1 MPCVFARL
9 HRLNSTLAYNCG
21 NQPLIVT
28 DTLPVAGKRQEWL
41 GLAGDAPALAI
52 TEAAQQHSGPVLV
65 ITSGTAEAEQLR
77 RKLRF
82 FGAEQVA
89 FMPDWEILPYDHF
102 SPHQEII
109 SERLRAL
116 YRLPQMQSGIIIVP
130 VATLIQRLAP
140 PAFLTATVVQ
150 LTIGQTISLE
160 AMRRSLE
167 SAGYRCV
174 SEVFEH
180 GEFAVR
186 GAILDLYPMGASTPY
201 RIDLFDEE
209 IDSIRTFD
217 PETQRSQD
225 RLDAIELLP
234 AHEFPTDEAGIKHFR
249 QQYRATFEGDPTDNP
264 VYQGVSDGHIPA
276 GVEAYLPLFFEQTAT
291 LFDYLPAS
299 TLALRV
305 GETDQ
310 QLEQE
315 WQEIQSRY
323 EQRRHDRE
331 RPILPPTKL
340 YLDPDSTRQALAE
353 RGQIIIPS
361 DQKKTAARAQDR
373 ELNTRP
379 LSSLQD
385 HAVDTDPL
393 LALKTFINE
402 FKGRVLLTAE
412 TAGRRESLRERL
424 QPHQIRPE
432 EVSDW
437 ASFIHGDAPIGLT
450 VSPLDIGFRLPD
462 AGVAIVPEGM
472 LFAERAEQ
480 RRRRRSPGERDPDA
494 IIRDLTDLR
503 MDAPVVHEQHGV
515 GRYRGLQ
522 TITVDN
528 IATEFLMLEY
538 ADGDKLYVPVASLH
552 LISRYTGADDDAAPL
567 HRLGSGQW
575 EKAKRKAAEKARDV
589 AAELLDIYARR
600 EAQQGTAHALSA
612 DEYQRFA
619 EQFPFEETPDQQAA
633 IAAVIQDLQQSRPM
647 DRVICGDVGF
657 GKTEVAMR
665 AAFAGVQ
672 DGRQVAVLVPTTL
685 LCQQHYQNFTDRFAD
700 WPVRIEQLSRFQSAA
715 EQSKT
720 LEAIAEGKV
729 DIVIGTHKLLQRSVQ
744 FKALG
749 LVIIDEEHRFGVR
762 QKEALKKLRANV
774 DVLTLTAT
782 PIPRTLNMSLAGLRD
797 LSIIATP
804 PARRLAV
811 KTFVNEWDDV
821 LIREACLRELH
832 RGGQVYFLHNDVESI
847 ERTAEQLET
856 LLPEARVRTAHGQM
870 PERQLERVMLDFYH
884 QRFNVL
890 VCTTIIE
897 SGIDVPSANTII
909 INRADRLGLAQLHQL
924 RGRVGRSHHR
934 AYAYLLA
941 PPRRQLTPDAVKRL
955 DAIASLE
962 DLGIGFALASH
973 DLEIRGAGELLGEGQ
988 SGQIHEV
995 GFTLYNEL
1003 LDRAV
1008 KALKS
1013 GKEPSLEQPLDIG
1026 TDVDLHIPALLP
1038 EDYLP
1043 DVHTR
1048 LVIYKRIASTHDEK
1062 TLRELQVEMIDRFGL
1077 LPEPAKHLIA
1087 VARIRQV
1094 AQSMGVERI
1103 EAGPGGGLIQ
1113 FSANPQVDVAAVIGM
1128 VQASPSVYRLEGQE
1142 KLRFRVETETP
1153 QARIETIEGL
1163 LEAIRLPEAA

>member
-1 MPCVFARL
+1 M
-9 HRLNSTLAYNCG
+9 
-21 NQPLIVT
+21 IVT
-28 DTLPVAGKRQEWL
+28 DSLPAAGKRQEWL

-52 TEAAQQHSGPVLV
+52 TEAAQQHQGPVLIV
-65 ITSGTAEAEQLR
+65 TSGTAEAEQLR

-82 FGAEQVA
+82 FGINQVA
-89 FMPDWEILPYDHF
+89 LMPDWEVLPYDHF

-116 YRLPQMQSGIIIVP
+116 YRLPQMETGVVVVP

-140 PAFLTATVVQ
+140 PAFLAATVVQ
-150 LTIGQTISLE
+150 LAVGQTISLQ

-186 GAILDLYPMGASTPY
+186 GAILDLYPMGATTPY

-234 AHEFPTDEAGIKHFR
+234 AHEFPTDEAGVKRFR

-264 VYQGVSDGHIPA
+264 IYQGLSDGHIPA
-276 GVEAYLPLFFEQTAT
+276 GVEAYLPLFFDDTAT

-299 TLALRV
+299 TLAIRV
-305 GETDQ
+305 GEIDQ

-315 WQEIQSRY
+315 WHEIHSRY

-331 RPILPPTKL
+331 RPILPPSAL
-340 YLDPDSTRQALAE
+340 YLDPDGARQAL
-353 RGQIIIPS
+353 GTHPQILIPN
-361 DQKKTAARAQDR
+361 DQKKAAARAQDR

-379 LSSLQD
+379 LSTLQER
-385 HAVDTDPL
+385 APETDPIQ
-393 LALKTFINE
+393 ALKSFIRE
-402 FKGRVLLTAE
+402 FDGRVLLTAE
-412 TAGRRESLRERL
+412 TAGRREALRERL

-432 EVSDW
+432 EIADW
-437 ASFIHGDAPIGLT
+437 PSFIQGNAQLGLT
-450 VSPLDIGFRLPD
+450 VAPLDVGFRLPD
-462 AGVAIVPEGM
+462 TTLAIIPEGM

-480 RRRRRSPGERDPDA
+480 RRRRRSAGERDPDA

-522 TITVDN
+522 MITVDG

-600 EAQQGTAHALSA
+600 EAQQGTAHTLSA
-612 DEYQRFA
+612 EEYQRFA
-619 EQFPFEETPDQQAA
+619 GQFPFEETPDQQAA
-633 IAAVIQDLQQSRPM
+633 IAAVLHDLQRSRPM

-700 WPVRIEQLSRFQSAA
+700 WPVRIEQLSRFQSSA
-715 EQSKT
+715 EQNKT
-720 LEAIAEGKV
+720 LTAIAEGKV

-744 FKALG
+744 FKSLG
-749 LVIIDEEHRFGVR
+749 LIIIDEEHRFGVR

-811 KTFVNEWDDV
+811 KTFVNVWDDA

-847 ERTAEQLET
+847 ERTADQLET
-856 LLPEARVRTAHGQM
+856 LLPEARIRTAHGQM

-884 QRFNVL
+884 QRFNIL

-934 AYAYLLA
+934 AYAYLMA

-995 GFTLYNEL
+995 GFTLYNDL

-1013 GKEPSLEQPLDIG
+1013 GREPSLEQPLELG

-1048 LVIYKRIASTHDEK
+1048 LVVYKRIANTQSAQA
-1062 TLRELQVEMIDRFGL
+1062 LRELQVEMIDRFGL
-1077 LPEPAKHLIA
+1077 LPEAAKNLMA
-1087 VARIRQV
+1087 VARIRQI
-1094 AQSMGVERI
+1094 AQAMGVERI

-1142 KLRFRVETETP
+1142 KLRFRVETQTP
-1153 QARIETIEGL
+1153 EARIETIEAL
-1163 LEAIRLPEAA
+1163 LEAIQLPEAA